1 MTATISTA
9 DLRKS
14 LASVLAERDALG
26 LRVETDTGAYD
37 ALSQHFEEQAAQ
49 LIAAEERADRFSAAL
64 MALQERVL
72 AAEKDRDEALSEHT
86 DMMWQRRRAVE
97 GADAA
102 EERRDAAEARA
113 EKMMSRALAAEGE
126 VKRLTEAL
134 KLALRFVDRAGDEG
148 IGFVEEDGIPEMDA
162 ADICGEV
169 AGVLRIE
176 FGGPEYMA
184 LIALAPVPE
193 TQGESDAQ

>member
-126 VKRLTEAL
+126 VKR
-134 KLALRFVDRAGDEG
+134 KDFALREAEACMMMIEPRTDLAAYRRTRDIIRA
-148 IGFVEEDGIPEMDA
+148 
-162 ADICGEV
+162 
-169 AGVLRIE
+169 
-176 FGGPEYMA
+176 A
-184 LIALAPVPE
+184 LTPAPE
-193 TQGESDAQ
+193 TQGESDGE